1 MSIPREFLR
10 TSYAYDLPQHL
21 IATHPIDPKEEAKLM
36 VYERASNKLTH
47 STFKEIFDFFPKH
60 ALVVLN
66 DTKVIKARLY
76 GYKGQGKP
84 VEILIHQPQGLDYMV
99 QMRGRVRTGL
109 VLDLRHGY
117 CVQVQKVLENGMRL
131 VRFIK
136 EGEGFLEWAGVLEML
151 ELLGHVPL
159 PPYLKR
165 PDESA
170 DITDYQSVFAKYPGA
185 IAAPTASL
193 HFSQSTKDHLLKN
206 FKHVFITLHV
216 GAGTFL
222 SVQSEDIREHP
233 MHAEFVE
240 VSPQAGLTLDEA
252 PYILCVGT
260 TALRA
265 TEHYKRGFGLKPC
278 KLFLHLGNPVKHAQ
292 ALLTNFHLPEST
304 LIMLVASM
312 VGLDKCLELYK
323 IAIEHHY
330 RFYSYGDGMLI
341 LWGLN

>member
-1 MSIPREFLR
+1 MSIPREFKR

-47 STFKEIFDFFPKH
+47 STFKEIFDFFPPH

-66 DTKVIKARLY
+66 DTKVIKARLFAHTAQ
-76 GYKGQGKP
+76 KRP
-84 VEILIHQPQGLDYMV
+84 VEILLHHAASPTACLA
-99 QMRGRVRTGL
+99 QMRGKVRPGL
-109 VLDLRHGY
+109 VLGLEGGY
-117 CVQVQKVLENGMRL
+117 SCEVLEVLDNGLRVL
-131 VRFIK
+131 SFK
-136 EGEGFLEWAGVLEML
+136 HGGELLEWAGVLEML

-165 PDESA
+165 PDEA
-170 DITDYQSVFAKYPGA
+170 QDLQDYQSVFAKYPGA

-193 HFSQSTKDHLLKN
+193 HFSQSAKDHLLKN

-240 VSPQAGLTLDEA
+240 VSPQAGLALDEA

-278 KLFLHLGNPVKHAQ
+278 ELFLHLGNPVKHAQ

-341 LWGLN
+341 L

>member
-1 MSIPREFLR
+1 MPNIPKEFKR
-10 TSYAYDLPQHL
+10 ASYAYHLPQHL
-21 IATHPIDPKEEAKLM
+21 IATHPINPKENAKLM
-36 VYERASNKLTH
+36 VYERASDRLTH
-47 STFKEIFDFFPKH
+47 TTFKKIFDFFPKD

-66 DTKVIKARLY
+66 DTKVMKARLFAHTAQ
-76 GYKGQGKP
+76 KRR
-84 VEILIHQPQGLDYMV
+84 VEILLHHAASPTACLAQV
-99 QMRGRVRTGL
+99 RGKVRPGL
-109 VLDLRHGY
+109 VLELEQGY
-117 CVQVQKVLENGMRL
+117 SCEVLEVLNDGLRVL
-131 VRFIK
+131 GFRH
-136 EGEGFLEWAGVLEML
+136 EGKPLEWAKVLGML
-151 ELLGHVPL
+151 ELLGHMPI

-165 PDESA
+165 PDTSQ
-170 DITDYQSVFAKYPGA
+170 DTQDYQSVFAKNLGA

-193 HFSQSTKDHLLKN
+193 HFSQSAKDHLLKN

-240 VSPQAGLTLDEA
+240 VSFKAGQALDEA
-252 PYILCVGT
+252 RYILCVGT

-265 TEHYKRGFGLKPC
+265 TEHYKRGLGLEPC
-278 KLFLHLGNPVKHAQ
+278 NLFLHPGNPVRAAQ

-341 LWGLN
+341 L